1 MRSPFVPLRLCV
13 DQPSS
18 QVNRVDF
25 HCLCCCQ
32 VTVIVAESDAFHFVF
47 PDGLAAPIVDHVFV
61 ESGGGASVH
70 VPIRPLVLG
79 EIPVSVKA
87 MTATASDSVR
97 RTVTVKVKV
106 KYVNNSGQR
115 RRRELEIEVE
125 VVFVDV

>member
-18 QVNRVDF
+18 QVMRVDF

-47 PDGLAAPIVDHVFV
+47 PDHDGLAAPIVDHVFV
-61 ESGGGASVH
+61 ESRGGASVH

-87 MTATASDSVR
+87 MTAMASDSVR

-106 KYVNNSGQR
+106 KYVKKGV
-115 RRRELEIEVE
+115 VE
-125 VVFVDV
+125 VVFVAV